1 VIQNNNILNNY
12 KKKFNENGFVI
23 LKNALNKKTLTNFS
37 KSLAYLINASSV
49 KGIRIN
55 NIRKK
60 NTEHLKQEILRNLLH
75 LEKKNHSFIAKIYD
89 TIRDLNI
96 MDKVFNN
103 QKINKLIYSLLSIED
118 DVPIYVKQKACRIDM
133 PKNNDFS
140 LDWHQESPYTIK
152 NTDLIQIWAP
162 ALENINSENGAIKI
176 LPGSHKEGHLKT
188 EDYFPKIGHAQY
200 VPKKNILKKYNEKSI
215 ELKIGDV
222 MLFSKFLIHR
232 SGENNSFK
240 PRLTFIAHYH
250 NPIKKDFFKNFIYKG
265 DKPLK
270 KNSYKR

>member
-1 VIQNNNILNNY
+1 
-12 KKKFNENGFVI
+12 
-23 LKNALNKKTLTNFS
+23 
-37 KSLAYLINASSV
+37 
-49 KGIRIN
+49 
-55 NIRKK
+55 
-60 NTEHLKQEILRNLLH
+60 
-75 LEKKNHSFIAKIYD
+75 
-89 TIRDLNI
+89 

-103 QKINKLIYSLLSIED
+103 QKIIKLICSLLSIAD

-140 LDWHQESPYTIK
+140 LDWHQESPYSIK
-152 NTDLIQIWAP
+152 NTDLVQIWAP
-162 ALENINSENGAIKI
+162 AIENINSENGAIKI

-188 EDYFPKIGHAQY
+188 VDFFPKIGHAQY

-232 SGENNSFK
+232 SGENNSLK

-250 NPIKKDFFKNFIYKG
+250 NPIKKDFLKNFIYKG

-270 KNSYKR
+270 KNSYKK